1 MKTTRLY
8 RMVWEYREG
17 WNVNTSEGGPESV
30 QFSYVE
36 GVVSDGI
43 TGRLRGVNHS
53 RRRNDGAY
61 LPDAHGVIE
70 GSEGVIV
77 FDYRGIGAPHVNR
90 RTRRA
95 SKLILA
101 AEHHTEASAYSAL
114 NEGPALGIGEGR
126 LTTDNRLVVVLD
138 VVAIDWRSITGF
150 STARPDLPATIAI
163 GEKSFP
169 PELLS

>member
-1 MKTTRLY
+1 METTQLY

-36 GVVSDGI
+36 GVVSDGV

-70 GSEGVIV
+70 GTDGVII
-77 FDYRGIGAPHVNR
+77 FDYRGIGSSYVNR
-90 RTRRA
+90 KTRRTT
-95 SKLILA
+95 KLMLA
-101 AEHHTEASAYSAL
+101 AEHHTEAPAYSSL
-114 NEGPALGIGEGR
+114 NNGPMLGVGEGR
-126 LTTDNRLVVVLD
+126 LTADNRLIVVVD
-138 VVAIDWRSITGF
+138 VMAVDWRELTGF
-150 STARPDLPATIAI
+150 ETARPELPGMVEI
-163 GEKSFP
+163 GERTFP
-169 PELLS
+169 PEFLS